1 MSPSDEAASTLSDI
15 PRAGR
20 GRPGLVLR
28 RITLGLVALVVAVA
42 ATGLLGVHSTSVAAT
57 RGAWTLTVEYAGV
70 ARAGLDVPL
79 QITVQH
85 TGGFADEI
93 DLAINRD
100 YLLLFEQQGF
110 YPDASAS
117 TSLGD
122 DVLLTFD
129 APPEGDTFVVDFD
142 AYVQPAAQQGARGT
156 VAVLDGTERLV
167 QVEFRTALFP

>member
-1 MSPSDEAASTLSDI
+1 M
-15 PRAGR
+15 
-20 GRPGLVLR
+20 LR
-28 RITLGLVALVVAVA
+28 RVALGLVAVLVAVA
-42 ATGLLGVHSTSVAAT
+42 ATGLLGVHSTSVTAT

-79 QITVQH
+79 QITVRH

-93 DLAINRD
+93 DLAISRD

-129 APPEGDTFVVDFD
+129 TPPAGETFVVDFD
-142 AYVQPAAQQGARGT
+142 AYVQPAAQEGARGS
-156 VAVLDGTERLV
+156 VAVLDGTERVV
-167 QVEFRTALFP
+167 QVDFRTALFP